1 MASMSA
7 PKANVD
13 IQEADDHEPPDIA
26 VMPIEEAVRYLV
38 ETFGTDEHDAR
49 ELVLV
54 AHGELT
60 NDGFAR

>member
-1 MASMSA
+1 MSVS
-7 PKANVD
+7 KE
-13 IQEADDHEPPDIA
+13 ITESQEEDRQTPDIA
-26 VMPIEEAVRYLV
+26 TMPIEEAVRYLV